1 MFMFP
6 MKVEK
11 DGEFILISNRS
22 DLEQFVA
29 FANLYLGLTQLN
41 KDRLLEY
48 IQPSE
53 EVGLSLAIQAE
64 PAAVTKPHKD
74 AKADSKPLSLRRA
87 ERIHEV
93 GLLIGR
99 PFFAREIASAVSSEP
114 LFKTPGGTP
123 LHVIRMA
130 MREYADLFTRLEDG
144 TGASISNPPTGGAEN
159 HPVKSSTDGETNIDR
174 IGVAVKS
181 LGIKTRAE
189 LRQRVREV
197 VSELED
203 RGWPTRAETP
213 QAKQETVL
221 ATVRRYGTVLFGDD
235 TDSDGVT
242 DGHKSITADDEDMA
256 ELIRLDSLDG

>member
-11 DGEFILISNRS
+11 DGECILISNRS

-29 FANLYLGLTQLN
+29 FANLYLSLTQSN
-41 KDRLLEY
+41 KDRPLEY
-48 IQPSE
+48 NKPLE
-53 EVGLSLAIQAE
+53 EVELSLASQAE
-64 PAAVTKPHKD
+64 LAAGPKPYKD
-74 AKADSKPLSLRRA
+74 VKPDSKPLSLRRA

-99 PFFAREIASAVSSEP
+99 PFFAREIASIVSSEP

-130 MREYADLFTRLEDG
+130 MREHANLFTRMGDG
-144 TGASISNPPTGGAEN
+144 TGASTSNPLTGGAEN
-159 HPVKSSTDGETNIDR
+159 HPVKVSTDSETNIDR
-174 IGVAVKS
+174 IGVAVDS

-197 VSELED
+197 VSELEA

-221 ATVRRYGTVLFGDD
+221 ATVRRYGTVLFSDD

-242 DGHKSITADDEDMA
+242 DKSITTDDEDMA
-256 ELIRLDSLDG
+256 EMLRLDGLDE